1 MGQAPAVVSIYG
13 VQIVLLFPLF
23 VCGVTKQADLL
34 AVMLVGPIKIHVHVG
49 SGTWI
54 EGQ

>member
-1 MGQAPAVVSIYG
+1 MDSHQQVFYL
-13 VQIVLLFPLF
+13 QILLFPLLA
-23 VCGVTKQADLL
+23 CGVAKQADLL
-34 AVMLVGPIKIHVHVG
+34 AVMLVGPIRMYGHVG